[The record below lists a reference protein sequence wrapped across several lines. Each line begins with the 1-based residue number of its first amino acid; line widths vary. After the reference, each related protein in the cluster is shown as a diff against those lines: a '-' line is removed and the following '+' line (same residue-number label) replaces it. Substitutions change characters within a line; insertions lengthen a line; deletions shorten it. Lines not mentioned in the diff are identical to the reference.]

1 MEIKTKHRILGIL
14 VVIGLVIILFPFFQ
28 GSKDI
33 PTQSMSVKA
42 PPFPDQ
48 SVQVSTNGETS
59 TPIEIPGQAQATAS
73 SIPTTPVIPIKNPLQ
88 PDNGIRQTPDD
99 VISVVRPSVV
109 NHTIEDSKVSDDA
122 DKAETTSDVK
132 KADAAEL
139 TSLSQEKDE
148 DKEKDNSKV
157 VKDTSDVDESAEAK
171 KETKTV
177 SDTQVKTEESD
188 ATEASATSED
198 VESDAKMAAKSKR
211 SALKPA
217 PTMKNAVHIIKHPP
231 AKIKANVAASQ
242 QATVEEE
249 GIFKLKSA
257 VWVIQ
262 LGSFKNKTNALR
274 LVNQLRASGY
284 RAFIQ
289 QADANTRVFVGPEN
303 KQNAARS
310 LADQL
315 ENDLHLKGIVISYKP
330 LTL

>member
-1 MEIKTKHRILGIL
+1 MEIKTKHRILGVL
-14 VVIGLVIILFPFFQ
+14 VLIGLVIILFPFFQ

-33 PTQSMSVKA
+33 PAQSMSVKA

-48 SVQVSTNGETS
+48 SVQVTTGETSS
-59 TPIEIPGQAQATAS
+59 TPIEIPGQAQSTAS
-73 SIPTTPVIPIKNPLQ
+73 AIPTTPVIPIKNPLQ
-88 PDNGIRQTPDD
+88 RDDGIRQTPDD

-109 NHTIEDSKVSDDA
+109 NQ
-122 DKAETTSDVK
+122 KAEDDSSNASKATMTSDVK
-132 KADAAEL
+132 KAEAVEL
-139 TSLSQEKDE
+139 SSMSEEKDE
-148 DKEKDNSKV
+148 SKDKEKDNV
-157 VKDTSDVDESAEAK
+157 QLTKDTSDFDESTDK
-171 KETKTV
+171 KEANTV
-177 SDTQVKTEESD
+177 SDTQVKVDENDASEAKTSVTEDEKSD
-188 ATEASATSED
+188 AQVAS
-198 VESDAKMAAKSKR
+198 KSKKA
-211 SALKPA
+211 ALKPA
-217 PTMKNAVHIIKHPP
+217 PTMKNAVHIIKAPS
-231 AKIKANVAASQ
+231 AKIKAKVATNQ
-242 QATVEEE
+242 RATIEEE
-249 GIFKLKSA
+249 GLFKLKSA

-303 KQNAARS
+303 KQNAART